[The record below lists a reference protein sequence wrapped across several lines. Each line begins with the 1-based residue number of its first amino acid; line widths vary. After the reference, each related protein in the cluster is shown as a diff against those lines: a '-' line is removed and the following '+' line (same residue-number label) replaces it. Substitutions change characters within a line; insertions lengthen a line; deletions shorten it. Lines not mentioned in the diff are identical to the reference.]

1 MINENIIMSRELQR
15 NYRKLIDEVKK
26 TKKPLYLG
34 ARLKPEAVLVDIETF
49 ERLQC
54 PKKKKSWE
62 EIKHTLEWIRAGG
75 EKKVNLATFI
85 HEDRKRH

>member
-1 MINENIIMSRELQR
+1 MSRELQR

-26 TKKPLYLG
+26 TKRPLYLG

-49 ERLQC
+49 ERLQS
-54 PKKKKSWE
+54 PKKKKNWE
-62 EIKHTLEWIRAGG
+62 EVKRTLEWIREGG

-85 HEDRKRH
+85 YEDRKRH